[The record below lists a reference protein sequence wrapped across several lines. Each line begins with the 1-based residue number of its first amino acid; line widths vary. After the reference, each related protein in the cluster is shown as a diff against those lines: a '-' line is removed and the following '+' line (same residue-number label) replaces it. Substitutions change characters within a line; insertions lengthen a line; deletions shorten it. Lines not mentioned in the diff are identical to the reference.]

1 MAVRLLGVTKTY
13 LGARDKCR
21 DAAAA
26 LASTF
31 LTRPDTKSTLLPSF
45 LEWAVQAMSAPN
57 NLDGEITGALTALC
71 AVMKHGKREDLI
83 GDAPNILT
91 SLLGANFKESSN
103 TNIRKL
109 NLKLVQRLGM
119 IFLKVIT
126 CCQLFLS
133 LNILLI
139 KRQEWRPGDINVAV
153 AVLQPPWAV
162 TKRRRS
168 RWQKRPT
175 MKRTAVMCLRALKM

>member
-45 LEWAVQAMSAPN
+45 LEWAVQTMSAPN

-71 AVMKHGKREDLI
+71 AVMKHGKREDLM

-119 IFLKVIT
+119 IFLKVIN
-126 CCQLFLS
+126 CCPPFLS
-133 LNILLI
+133 SYILLI
-139 KRQEWRPGDINVAV
+139 FLSKGKSGGMAISTWLSQSCGHPGQ
-153 AVLQPPWAV
+153 QPREGKAGG
-162 TKRRRS
+162 RRGR
-168 RWQKRPT
+168 R
-175 MKRTAVMCLRALKM
+175 